1 MRDRAKRKKG
11 GGCEVYILE
20 PKITSSTNT
29 DRCLAGAPP
38 PMPTHPNRERSVPG
52 KPGANDVVRSHCRGE
67 ISPGGRLNHA
77 LPDLERDKG
86 IDRGMRNTYSTLR
99 GLTGYLNAQRQGR
112 TCENRLGKNA
122 NVGEINSHSQPNKN
136 YVTYWDKSYAEQEG
150 HQFSSTRNFL
160 TGRRLSGA
168 SEQKKKAGR
177 RRCREVLFP
186 DGEVSEV
193 RPGSITQRELRFSA
207 HRSRGFCLSICLLG
221 LLCNEIWCTSA

>member
-1 MRDRAKRKKG
+1 MWGLYIRTQDHKLDLHRSLPGRRTPTDANTSQSGTVSSRK
-11 GGCEVYILE
+11 
-20 PKITSSTNT
+20 
-29 DRCLAGAPP
+29 AGSEWRRPIP
-38 PMPTHPNRERSVPG
+38 LSRW
-52 KPGANDVVRSHCRGE
+52 DQ
-67 ISPGGRLNHA
+67 PGGRLNHA
-77 LPDLERDKG
+77 LPDLERDRG

-186 DGEVSEV
+186 DGEASEV
-193 RPGSITQRELRFSA
+193 RPGSTTQRELRFSA

-221 LLCNEIWCTSA
+221 L